1 MVLLVAMAVGVLLG
15 CAIGWLWAATRTRT
29 TLESAIRDAET
40 QATAAIAETIAVRK
54 ELEARKQETEGL
66 RAELREAQSASAAL
80 DARADEMRQRFDAQQ
95 RLLAEAERKL
105 TDTFK
110 SLAADALRATSDDL
124 VRRADEKFAAEREL
138 AGKDFIARQ
147 KAVEDLLKPANDSLF
162 KLDEELRRIEN
173 DRRESQGTLKMQ
185 LESLGAQTGKLADAL
200 KTPIVRGRWGEVQL
214 RNVVEI
220 AGMTDRCD
228 FFEQES
234 LATED
239 GRLRPDMVVRLPGGK
254 NVVVDSKAPL
264 KAYLEALDAADD
276 SARILKLK
284 EHAAQVRKHVDQLS
298 SKAYWDACKPTP
310 EFVVLFLP
318 GEMFF
323 SAALQQDAPLMEDA
337 WARKVILATPTTLMA
352 VLRSVAYT
360 WRQEQLAENAQRISD
375 LGQEL
380 HERIAT
386 MAGYLTDLGGALER
400 AVREYNR
407 TVSSMETRVAVS
419 ARKFRELGV
428 ASKRE
433 IGYLEL
439 VEIAPREL
447 AAIAPRNGVGENG
460 EHGSKG

>member
-1 MVLLVAMAVGVLLG
+1 MVQLAAMVVGVLLG
-15 CAIGWLWAATRTRT
+15 CAIGSLFAAARART
-29 TLESAIRDAET
+29 TLDSAIRDAET

-54 ELEARKQETEGL
+54 ELESRKQETEGL
-66 RAELREAQSASAAL
+66 RTHLREAQNATAAL
-80 DARADEMRQRFDAQQ
+80 DARADEMRQRFDEQQ
-95 RLLAEAERKL
+95 RILADAERKL
-105 TDTFK
+105 SDTFK

-124 VRRADEKFAAEREL
+124 VKRADEKFAAEREL
-138 AGKDFIARQ
+138 AGKDFVARH
-147 KAVEDLLKPANDSLF
+147 KAVEDLLKPASDSLV

-228 FFEQES
+228 FFEQEN

-264 KAYLEALDAADD
+264 KAYLEALDAPDD
-276 SARILKLK
+276 TARILKLK
-284 EHAAQVRKHVDQLS
+284 DHAAQVRKHVDQLS

-386 MAGYLTDLGGALER
+386 MTGYLTDLGGALER

-439 VEIAPREL
+439 VEIAPREV

-460 EHGSKG
+460 SKD

>member
-1 MVLLVAMAVGVLLG
+1 MVELAALVVGVAMGF
-15 CAIGWLWAATRTRT
+15 AIGWLSAAARARAR
-29 TLESAIRDAET
+29 LEGAIRDAET

-54 ELEARKQETEGL
+54 ELDSRKLETEGL
-66 RAELREAQSASAAL
+66 RTDLREAHNARAAL
-80 DARADEMRQRFDAQQ
+80 DARADEMRQRFDEQQ
-95 RLLAEAERKL
+95 RILAEAERKL
-105 TDTFK
+105 SDTFK

-138 AGKDFIARQ
+138 AGRDFVARQ
-147 KAVEDLLKPANDSLF
+147 KAVEDLLKPASDSLV

-185 LESLGAQTGKLADAL
+185 LESLGTQTGKLADAL
-200 KTPIVRGRWGEVQL
+200 KTPSVRGRWGEVQL

-276 SARILKLK
+276 NARVLKLK

-323 SAALQQDAPLMEDA
+323 SAALQQDASLMEDA

-386 MAGYLTDLGGALER
+386 MAGYLTDLGAALER

-419 ARKFRELGV
+419 ARKFRDLGV

-439 VEIAPREL
+439 VEIAPREV

-460 EHGSKG
+460 EKC

>member
-1 MVLLVAMAVGVLLG
+1 MAQLAAVGFGVLLG
-15 CAIGWLWAATRTRT
+15 CIIGWLLAGARSRAA
-29 TLESAIRDAET
+29 LRDAET
-40 QATAAIAETIAVRK
+40 QATAALAASIAVRS
-54 ELEARKQETEGL
+54 ELESRKVETDQL
-66 RAELREAQSASAAL
+66 RKDLAAAQTASVSMET
-80 DARADEMRQRFDAQQ
+80 RVVETQKRFDEQQ
-95 RLLAEAERKL
+95 RILGDAERKL
-105 TDTFK
+105 SDTFK
-110 SLAADALRATSDDL
+110 SLAADALRATSDDF
-124 VRRADEKFAAEREL
+124 VRRADEKFKAEREV
-138 AGKDFIARQ
+138 AGKDFVARQ
-147 KAVEDLLKPANDSLF
+147 KAVEDLVKPARDSLV

-228 FFEQES
+228 FFEQEN
-234 LATED
+234 LTTED
-239 GRLRPDMVVRLPGGK
+239 GRLRPDLVVRLPGGK

-264 KAYLEALDAADD
+264 KAYLEAIDAADD
-276 SARILKLK
+276 AARVLKLK

-323 SAALQQDAPLMEDA
+323 SAALQQDAALMEDA

-360 WRQEQLAENAQRISD
+360 WRQEQLAENSQRISE

-407 TVSSMETRVAVS
+407 TVSSMESRVSVS

-428 ASKRE
+428 ASKKE
-433 IGYLEL
+433 IGYLDL
-439 VEIAPREL
+439 VEIAPREI
-447 AAIAPRNGVGENG
+447 AAIPSANGVAENG
-460 EHGSKG
+460 SK

>member
-1 MVLLVAMAVGVLLG
+1 MVQLAALMVGV
-15 CAIGWLWAATRTRT
+15 AIGFALGWLMVAARARAK
-29 TLESAIRDAET
+29 LDGAIRDAET

-54 ELEARKQETEGL
+54 ELESRKQETEGL
-66 RAELREAQSASAAL
+66 RADLREAQNAGAAL
-80 DARADEMRQRFDAQQ
+80 DARADEMRQRFDEQQ
-95 RLLAEAERKL
+95 RILAEAERKL
-105 TDTFK
+105 SDTFK

-138 AGKDFIARQ
+138 AGKDFVARQ
-147 KAVEDLLKPANDSLF
+147 KAVEDLLKPASDSLV

-200 KTPIVRGRWGEVQL
+200 KTPSVRGRWGEVQL

-228 FFEQES
+228 FFEQEN
-234 LATED
+234 LTTEE

-264 KAYLEALDAADD
+264 KAYLEALDAPDD
-276 SARILKLK
+276 SARMLKLK

-323 SAALQQDAPLMEDA
+323 SAALQHDAPLMEDA

-400 AVREYNR
+400 AVRAYNR
-407 TVSSMETRVAVS
+407 TVSSIETRVAVS

-439 VEIAPREL
+439 VEIAPREV
-447 AAIAPRNGVGENG
+447 AASAPRNGLAES
-460 EHGSKG
+460 EPKDEL

>member
-1 MVLLVAMAVGVLLG
+1 MLQLAALVVGVAIG
-15 CAIGWLWAATRTRT
+15 SIIGWLFAAARVRAA
-29 TLESAIRDAET
+29 LEGAIRDAET

-54 ELEARKQETEGL
+54 ELESRKHETEKL
-66 RAELREAQSASAAL
+66 SADLREAQNAKAAL
-80 DARADEMRQRFDAQQ
+80 DARADEMRKRFDEQQ
-95 RLLAEAERKL
+95 RILAEAERRL
-105 TDTFK
+105 SDTFK

-138 AGKDFIARQ
+138 AGKDFVARQ
-147 KAVEDLLKPANDSLF
+147 KAVEDLVRPASDSLI

-220 AGMTDRCD
+220 AGMADRCD
-228 FFEQES
+228 FFEQEN

-239 GRLRPDMVVRLPGGK
+239 GRLLPDMVVRLPGGK

-264 KAYLEALDAADD
+264 KAYLEALDAVDD
-276 SARILKLK
+276 AARVLKLK
-284 EHAAQVRKHVDQLS
+284 EHAAQVRRHVDQLS

-386 MAGYLTDLGGALER
+386 MAGYLTDLGGALGR

-439 VEIAPREL
+439 VEIAPRE
-447 AAIAPRNGVGENG
+447 IAVVPPRNGLAENG
-460 EHGSKG
+460 SKS

>member
-1 MVLLVAMAVGVLLG
+1 MMQLAALAVGLFLG
-15 CAIGWLWAATRTRT
+15 CTIGWLLAGTRSRAA
-29 TLESAIRDAET
+29 LDGAIREAENR
-40 QATAAIAETIAVRK
+40 ATAANSETAAVRI
-54 ELEARKQETEGL
+54 ELESRKQETEAL
-66 RAELREAQSASAAL
+66 RADLRDAQNARAAL
-80 DARADEMRQRFDAQQ
+80 DARADEMRVRFEEQQ

-105 TDTFK
+105 TDTFR

-124 VRRADEKFAAEREL
+124 VRRSNEKFAAEREV
-138 AGKDFIARQ
+138 AGKDFAARQ
-147 KAVEDLLKPANDSLF
+147 KAVEEMVKPARDSLV

-200 KTPIVRGRWGEVQL
+200 KTPVVRGRWGEVQL

-220 AGMTDRCD
+220 AGMADRCD
-228 FFEQES
+228 FFEQEN
-234 LATED
+234 LAAED

-276 SARILKLK
+276 GARVLKLK

-298 SKAYWDACKPTP
+298 SKTYWDACKPTP
-310 EFVVLFLP
+310 EFVILFLP

-323 SAALQQDAPLMEDA
+323 SAALQQDALLMEDA
-337 WARKVILATPTTLMA
+337 WARKVILATPSTLMA

-386 MAGYLTDLGGALER
+386 MTGYLTDLGSALER

-407 TVSSMETRVAVS
+407 TISSMETRVAVS

-433 IGYLEL
+433 IEYLEV
-439 VEIAPREL
+439 VEIVPREL
-447 AAIAPRNGVGENG
+447 APSNSLPDIEG
-460 EHGSKG
+460 K

>member
-1 MVLLVAMAVGVLLG
+1 MQLAAVSVGVLLG
-15 CAIGWLWAATRTRT
+15 CVIGWLLAGARSRTA
-29 TLESAIRDAET
+29 LRDAET
-40 QATAAIAETIAVRK
+40 QATAALAASIEVRS
-54 ELEARKQETEGL
+54 ELESRKLETDQL
-66 RAELREAQSASAAL
+66 RKDLAAAQTASVTMET
-80 DARADEMRQRFDAQQ
+80 RVVETQKRFDEQQ
-95 RLLAEAERKL
+95 RILADAERKL
-105 TDTFK
+105 SDTFK

-124 VRRADEKFAAEREL
+124 VRRADEKFKAEREV

-147 KAVEDLLKPANDSLF
+147 KAVEDLVKPARDSLV

-228 FFEQES
+228 FFEQEN
-234 LATED
+234 LTTDE

-276 SARILKLK
+276 TARVLKLR

-360 WRQEQLAENAQRISD
+360 WRQEQLAENAQRISE

-407 TVSSMETRVAVS
+407 TVSSMESRVSVS

-428 ASKRE
+428 ASKKE
-433 IGYLEL
+433 IGFLDL
-439 VEIAPREL
+439 AEIAPREI
-447 AAIAPRNGVGENG
+447 AAVPPPNGATES
-460 EHGSKG
+460 GSK